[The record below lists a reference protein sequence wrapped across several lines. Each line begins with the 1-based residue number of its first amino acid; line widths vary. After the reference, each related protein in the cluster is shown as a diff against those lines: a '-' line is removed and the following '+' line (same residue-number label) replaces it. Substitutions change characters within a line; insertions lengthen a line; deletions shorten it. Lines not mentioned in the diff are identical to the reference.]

1 MDPYLTRP
9 PWQRTLDIIL
19 RSALYLSI
27 CLFALSRMVDPHV
40 FVDFAHAEDWY
51 YLSLHL
57 GTALAAM
64 AGCVSVAS
72 QSSQSEYVALPFLL
86 GFLGAVTVLSVAVRA
101 PLPHVTVQ
109 VALLLFCGVRWN
121 VLHNIIK
128 AAREMRKH
136 ELIPLE

>member
-9 PWQRTLDIIL
+9 PWQRTLDVVL

-27 CLFALSRMVDPHV
+27 CLFALSRMVAPHA

-57 GTALAAM
+57 GAALAAM

-72 QSSQSEYVALPFLL
+72 RSSQSEYVALPFLL
-86 GFLGAVTVLSVAVRA
+86 GFLGSVTILAVAVHA
-101 PLPHVTVQ
+101 PLPHLTVQ
-109 VALLLFCGVRWN
+109 VALLLFCSVRWN
-121 VLHNIIK
+121 VLHNIIRS
-128 AAREMRKH
+128 ARKMRKR
-136 ELIPLE
+136 ELLPLE

>member
-9 PWQRTLDIIL
+9 PWQRILDVVL

-27 CLFALSRMVDPHV
+27 CMFTLSRIIAPQA
-40 FVDFAHAEDWY
+40 FIGYAHAEDWY
-51 YLSLHL
+51 YLALHL
-57 GTALAAM
+57 GAALAAM
-64 AGCVSVAS
+64 AGCVAVAT

-86 GFLGAVTVLSVAVRA
+86 GFLSAVTVLALAAHA
-101 PLPHVTVQ
+101 PMPHTTVQ

-128 AAREMRKH
+128 AAREMRKR

>member
-9 PWQRTLDIIL
+9 PWQRILDVVL

-27 CLFALSRMVDPHV
+27 CMFAVSRMIAPRAFIDY
-40 FVDFAHAEDWY
+40 AHAEDWY
-51 YLSLHL
+51 YLALHL
-57 GTALAAM
+57 GAALAAM
-64 AGCVSVAS
+64 AGCVAVAR

-86 GFLGAVTVLSVAVRA
+86 GFLSAVMVLSLGARA
-101 PLPHVTVQ
+101 PMPHMTVQ

-128 AAREMRKH
+128 AAREMQKR

>member
-9 PWQRTLDIIL
+9 PWQRTLDIVL
-19 RSALYLSI
+19 RSSLYLAI

-40 FVDFAHAEDWY
+40 FIDFSHAEDWY
-51 YLSLHL
+51 YLCLYL
-57 GTALAAM
+57 GAALAAM
-64 AGCVSVAS
+64 AGCVAVAMR
-72 QSSQSEYVALPFLL
+72 SSQSEYVALPFLL
-86 GFLGAVTVLSVAVRA
+86 GFLGSATVPSVVVGA

-109 VALLLFCGVRWN
+109 VALLLFCCVRWN

-128 AAREMRKH
+128 SAREMRKR

>member
-9 PWQRTLDIIL
+9 PWQRTLDVIL
-19 RSALYLSI
+19 RSALYLAI
-27 CLFALSRMVDPHV
+27 CLFALSRMMAPHA
-40 FVDFAHAEDWY
+40 FIDFSHAEDWY
-51 YLSLHL
+51 YLCLHL

-64 AGCVSVAS
+64 AGCVAVATR
-72 QSSQSEYVALPFLL
+72 SSQSEYVALPFLM
-86 GFLGAVTVLSVAVRA
+86 GFLSSVTVLAVAVRA

-128 AAREMRKH
+128 AAREMRKR